1 MLSTGKVYGPRCW
14 LSLYTIVI
22 VVDGIISISSIVISV
37 PSVLVRVVRLLIR
50 CIGIKS
56 ILRVL
61 RIVVIAPILTSV
73 WILICHYE
81 GVI

>member
-37 PSVLVRVVRLLIR
+37 PSVLVRLLIR